1 MIRITK
7 AVKLLLFTLKTY
19 FRQFYYI
26 QMGNVWGNLNIVL
39 YWCYCKYRLF
49 FIHVLIFSRWWSNQK
64 TPLKNNCQLISP
76 LQAFIGSTTALWRR
90 RLHVGCFILAT
101 PITTRLLKSI
111 EQRTTKWQ
119 EDRDKRLKFFIRQTL
134 YNFTFVMS
142 CCDHLNH

>member
-49 FIHVLIFSRWWSNQK
+49 FYSCTNIF
-64 TPLKNNCQLISP
+64 PLVKQLENPPQNNCQLISP